1 MRSVS
6 RVPLYKISSGMRA
19 IALIALLTL
28 ASACASPPQRSAPD
42 YWIFSWVMRSGIYRY
57 VIIRDSERVAFVNGF
72 RPSFPGNGDMSQL
85 EAQLVRLPKGAHV
98 GWGDATCSGLV
109 YPPKET
115 MRPIRMFAAQNKI
128 SLVVLP
134 GQCD

>member
-1 MRSVS
+1 MLGFGNGFDKVGF
-6 RVPLYKISSGMRA
+6 GMRA

-28 ASACASPPQRSAPD
+28 CSASANPPERSAPD

-57 VIIRDSERVAFVNGF
+57 VIVRESERTAFVNGF
-72 RPSFPGNGDMSQL
+72 KASFPGYGDMSQL
-85 EAQLVRLPKGAHV
+85 EAQLLRLPKGV
-98 GWGDATCSGLV
+98 QIGWGDATCSGLT

-115 MRPIRMFAAQNKI
+115 MRPIRFFAAQKNFN
-128 SLVVLP
+128 LVVLP